1 MNITSNTVTITT
13 LLNLLKIQT
22 YISTAPVA
30 ASPPSALPPPTATP
44 FSALF
49 MRRVQPVLPAVGH
62 RQGRLRG
69 ESGQRGERLS
79 QQERKGTSRGG
90 RR

>member
-1 MNITSNTVTITT
+1 MNIVSNTVTITA

-30 ASPPSALPPPTATP
+30 ASPPSALPPPPP
-44 FSALF
+44 FSTLV
-49 MRRVQPVLPAVGH
+49 MRRVQPVFPTLGH

-79 QQERKGTSRGG
+79 QQEGKGTSRGG
-90 RR
+90 RH